1 MLNIDSLLKHIYERL
16 CSALRDGVSLQ
27 SLFDYLKNYSGKF
40 FRKKK
45 KKGYATSPTI
55 NSTPKKYRSKKY
67 QKIAYPK
74 AYALI
79 RGDAEG
85 RRDQRALNVI
95 K

>member
-45 KKGYATSPTI
+45 KKGYATSPPI
-55 NSTPKKYRSKKY
+55 NSKPKQLHPKKY
-67 QKIAYPK
+67 QKIA
-74 AYALI
+74 
-79 RGDAEG
+79 
-85 RRDQRALNVI
+85 
-95 K
+95 